1 MMMMLWTKAPTVA
14 TTAAATTARRYA
26 MIGSSIQVRNKGSY
40 PERDKTKYVMGNT
53 YSMDHD
59 REVPVRFH
67 FALRVCFRLLVIS
80 CSFTHFSPF
89 YCLSLLLAN
98 TDPMPLNYSMLNL

>member
-1 MMMMLWTKAPTVA
+1 MMMLWTKAPTVA

-67 FALRVCFRLLVIS
+67 FAFIYDVNHRRKGCVFVCWLF

-89 YCLSLLLAN
+89 
-98 TDPMPLNYSMLNL
+98 